1 MTYSNSRNPKAMK
14 WIMWSSLI
22 IGFTFYIVAFASEK
36 DFWNILGMSLYLIF
50 YCLFFW
56 LIRKS
61 EYCTLDEEAGVV
73 FTGETKKYP
82 MKIDSIRSITYKES
96 KKGKFR
102 SVHPRHRGR
111 LLQYTH
117 KQKDCRCHRRKV
129 DLPQPGHH
137 CNPFKLPVTFPIA
150 VTSPSFTSKK
160 HRISHTEEC

>member
-22 IGFTFYIVAFASEK
+22 IGFTFYIIAFASEK

-61 EYCTLDEEAGVV
+61 EYCILDEEAGVV

-102 SVHPRHRGR
+102 SLFIHDTGVGFFSIRTSRKTADAIVEKLISLNPGITV
-111 LLQYTH
+111 TH
-117 KQKDCRCHRRKV
+117 SNY
-129 DLPQPGHH
+129 L
-137 CNPFKLPVTFPIA
+137 
-150 VTSPSFTSKK
+150 
-160 HRISHTEEC
+160 

>member
-22 IGFTFYIVAFASEK
+22 IGFTFYIIAFASEK

-61 EYCTLDEEAGVV
+61 EYCTLDEKAGVV

-102 SVHPRHRGR
+102 SLFIHDTGVGFFSIRTCRKFEKRR
-111 LLQYTH
+111 LT
-117 KQKDCRCHRRKV
+117 RKTCV
-129 DLPQPGHH
+129 L
-137 CNPFKLPVTFPIA
+137 
-150 VTSPSFTSKK
+150 
-160 HRISHTEEC
+160 